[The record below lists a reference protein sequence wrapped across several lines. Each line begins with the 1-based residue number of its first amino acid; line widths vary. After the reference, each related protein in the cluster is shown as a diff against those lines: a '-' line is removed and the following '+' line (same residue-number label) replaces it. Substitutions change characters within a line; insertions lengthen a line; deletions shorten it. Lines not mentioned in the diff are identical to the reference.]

1 VMRSFSRG
9 DQLVAMQIPLLLLLW
24 FTVAAYVVHCI
35 DESPLGGSVV
45 EKGDSTGGRNIPG
58 RSSSGSMPHISW
70 SSSQASSRTT
80 FGEAGG

>member
-1 VMRSFSRG
+1 MH
-9 DQLVAMQIPLLLLLW
+9 IPLLLLLW

-35 DESPLGGSVV
+35 DESPLGSFV